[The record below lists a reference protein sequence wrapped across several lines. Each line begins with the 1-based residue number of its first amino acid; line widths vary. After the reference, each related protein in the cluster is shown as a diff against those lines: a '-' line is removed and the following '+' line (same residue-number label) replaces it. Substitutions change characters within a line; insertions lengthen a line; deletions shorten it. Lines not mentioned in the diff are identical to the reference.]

1 MPLFVVLAFV
11 ALFGLTLTA
20 VAAGAHVLEAQ
31 RRKRVAEVLAGANP
45 AGPAPQTHVLVQNE
59 EESALLAVMNR
70 LNLAEKAESCIRQ
83 AGLDWNVT
91 RLVSFM
97 AVAGVAGALA
107 GWKFRVL
114 LTAGVS
120 APVLGAMST
129 LLPLAFVLRNRKK
142 RMAAFEQQ
150 FPDALDFLARA
161 LKAGHAFTASLEMLA
176 TESPEPLRGE
186 FWKVYNEQT
195 LGAPLSEVLPHMGE
209 RVPLVDVRFFI
220 AAVLMQRESG
230 GNLGEILTKL
240 ASVIRHR
247 FRLKGHVK
255 AVAAHG
261 RITAAVLTILPLAT
275 AGVLFSANPEMLLQM
290 AHDPFGKDMIAFA
303 AVAQVA
309 GFFIMRKIVN
319 IKI

>member
-1 MPLFVVLAFV
+1 MPLFVILAFV
-11 ALFGLTLTA
+11 ALFGLILTA
-20 VAAGAHVLEAQ
+20 VAAGAHVLEIE
-31 RRKRVAEVLAGANP
+31 RRKRVSAVLAGVNTAAPP
-45 AGPAPQTHVLVQNE
+45 AQARVLAPNEQQN
-59 EESALLAVMNR
+59 ALMALMTR
-70 LNLAEKAESCIRQ
+70 LNLAEKADSCIRQ

-97 AVAGVAGALA
+97 AVAGAAGAVA
-107 GWKFRVL
+107 GWKFHL
-114 LTAGVS
+114 LLSAGVS
-120 APVLGAMST
+120 VPVLAAVSA
-129 LLPLAFVLRNRKK
+129 LLPLAFVLRNRKQ
-142 RMAAFEQQ
+142 RMLAFEQQ

-186 FWKVYNEQT
+186 FWKVYNEQN
-195 LGAPLSEVLPHMGE
+195 LGAPLGEVLPHMAE

-240 ASVIRHR
+240 ASVIRQR
-247 FRLKGHVK
+247 FRLKGHVR

-290 AHDPFGKDMIAFA
+290 ARDPFGKDMIAFA

>member
-1 MPLFVVLAFV
+1 MPLFIILAFV
-11 ALFGLTLTA
+11 AVFGLTLAA
-20 VAAGAHVLEAQ
+20 VAAGTHVQEMQ
-31 RRKRVAEVLAGANP
+31 RRKRITTALAAANP
-45 AGPAPQTHVLVQNE
+45 AAPVPQTRVLAPNE
-59 EESALLAVMNR
+59 EQNALMTVMTR

-83 AGLDWNVT
+83 AGLDWDVT
-91 RLVSFM
+91 RLVSLM

-107 GWKFRVL
+107 GWKSRVL
-114 LTAGVS
+114 LGAGVS
-120 APVLGAMST
+120 VPVLAVVFA
-129 LLPLAFVLRNRKK
+129 LLPLAFVLRNRKQ

-209 RVPLVDVRFFI
+209 RVPLLDVRFFI

-240 ASVIRHR
+240 ASVIRQR

-275 AGVLFSANPEMLLQM
+275 AGVLLAADPEMLLHM
-290 AHDPFGKDMIAFA
+290 ARDPFGKDMIAFA
-303 AVAQVA
+303 VVAQVA
-309 GFFIMRKIVN
+309 GFFIMRRIVN

>member
-1 MPLFVVLAFV
+1 MPLFVILAFV
-11 ALFGLTLTA
+11 ALFGLTLAA
-20 VAAGAHVLEAQ
+20 VAAGARFLEIE
-31 RRKRVAEVLAGANP
+31 RRKRLTAALAAANSAAPRPQTRVLAP
-45 AGPAPQTHVLVQNE
+45 DEEQN
-59 EESALLAVMNR
+59 AVVAVMDR
-70 LNLAEKAESCIRQ
+70 LNLSEKAEACIRQ
-83 AGLDWNVT
+83 AGLEWNVT
-91 RLVSFM
+91 RLVSSM
-97 AVAGVAGALA
+97 AVAGVAGAVA

-114 LTAGVS
+114 LSAGVS
-120 APVLGAMST
+120 APVLAAMFA
-129 LLPLAFVLRNRKK
+129 LLPLAYVLRQRKQ

-176 TESPEPLRGE
+176 TESPDPLRGE
-186 FWKVYNEQT
+186 FWKVYNEQS
-195 LGAPLSEVLPHMGE
+195 LGAPLNEVLPHMGE
-209 RVPLVDVRFFI
+209 RVPLVDVRFFV

-240 ASVIRHR
+240 ASVIRQR

-275 AGVLFSANPEMLLQM
+275 AGVLLAADPEMLLQM

-303 AVAQVA
+303 VVAQMA

>member
-1 MPLFVVLAFV
+1 MPLFVILAFV
-11 ALFGLTLTA
+11 ALFGLTLAA
-20 VAAGAHVLEAQ
+20 VAAGAHVLETQ
-31 RRKRVAEVLAGANP
+31 RRKRVSAVLAGANGV
-45 AGPAPQTHVLVQNE
+45 AAAPQTRVLVQDE
-59 EESALLAVMNR
+59 EESALLTVMNR
-70 LNLAEKAESCIRQ
+70 LNLAEKAEACIRQ

-97 AVAGVAGALA
+97 AVAGVAGAAA

-114 LTAGVS
+114 LSAGVS
-120 APVLGAMST
+120 ALVFAVVCA

-195 LGAPLSEVLPHMGE
+195 LGAPLNEVLPHMGE

-247 FRLKGHVK
+247 FRLKGHVR

-290 AHDPFGKDMIAFA
+290 AHDPLGKDMIAFA
-303 AVAQVA
+303 MVAQVA